1 MIAQA
6 LADGL
11 LTGAIY
17 ALGAIGLTLTMGIL
31 RFANFAHAE
40 MMTWGAY
47 MALGVLT
54 VFNLESAPLGPL
66 TFGWPLI
73 GATVVAVLLTV
84 ALALIVDRIVFSR
97 LRGRVGHLT
106 LVFASFGVAL
116 LIRNLISLMF
126 GGEATYYTKEL
137 QIAIKLAS
145 GLRVMPDQIFIFCT
159 SLALVV
165 GVHLFLQKTRLGL
178 AMRAVSESP
187 TLSEINGIS
196 LARVVQ
202 WTWIIGGALAAV
214 AGVLYGVSVQL
225 RPEFGFQLLLP
236 LFAAAILGGVGNV
249 VGAVIGGFLIG
260 SIESLSVLFIPAG
273 YKVAV
278 PFLVLL
284 FVLYLRPTGIFAGTS
299 GGK

>member
-54 VFNLESAPLGPL
+54 VFSLESAPLGPL

-73 GATVVAVLLTV
+73 GATVIAVFLTI
-84 ALALIVDRIVFSR
+84 ALALIIDRLVFSR

-116 LIRNLISLMF
+116 IVRNLISLIF
-126 GGEATYYTKEL
+126 GGEATYYTNEL
-137 QIAIKLAS
+137 QMAIELAP
-145 GLRVMPDQIFIFCT
+145 GLRVMPDQVFMFCL
-159 SLALVV
+159 SLVLVAV
-165 GVHLFLQKTRLGL
+165 VHLFLQKTRLGL
-178 AMRAVSESP
+178 AMRAVSENP
-187 TLSEINGIS
+187 VLSEINGIS
-196 LARVVQ
+196 LARIVQ
-202 WTWIIGGALAAV
+202 WTWIIGGALAAI

-249 VGAVIGGFLIG
+249 IGAVIGGFLIG
-260 SIESLSVLFIPAG
+260 TIESVSVLMIPAG
-273 YKVAV
+273 YKVAI

-284 FVLYLRPTGIFAGTS
+284 FVLYFRPTGLFSGTS

>member
-1 MIAQA
+1 MMAQA

-54 VFNLESAPLGPL
+54 VFGLPSAPLGPL

-73 GATVVAVLLTV
+73 GATVIAIGLTI
-84 ALALIVDRIVFSR
+84 ALALLIDKLIFAR
-97 LRGRVGHLT
+97 LRGRVNHLT

-116 LIRNLISLMF
+116 LIRNLISLIF
-126 GGEATYYTKEL
+126 GGEATYYTNTL
-137 QIAIKLAS
+137 QMAILLAP
-145 GLRVMPDQIFIFCT
+145 GLRVMPDQVFIFFM
-159 SLALVV
+159 SLVLVV
-165 GVHLFLQKTRLGL
+165 AVQLFLQKTRLGL

-187 TLSEINGIS
+187 TLAEINGIALS
-196 LARVVQ
+196 RVVR
-202 WTWIIGGALAAV
+202 WVWILGGALAAV

-236 LFAAAILGGVGNV
+236 LFAAAIVGGVGNV
-249 VGAVIGGFLIG
+249 VGAVLGGFLIG
-260 SIESLSVLFIPAG
+260 IVESFSVLVIPAG
-273 YKVAV
+273 YKLAM
-278 PFLVLL
+278 PFIVMLLVLY
-284 FVLYLRPTGIFAGTS
+284 VRPTGLFAGTS

>member
-1 MIAQA
+1 MPQA

-54 VFNLESAPLGPL
+54 VFSLPSAPLGPL

-73 GATVVAVLLTV
+73 GATVIAILLTIG
-84 ALALIVDRIVFSR
+84 LALLIDKLIFAR
-97 LRGRVGHLT
+97 LRGRVNHLT

-116 LIRNLISLMF
+116 LVRNLISLIF
-126 GGEATYYTKEL
+126 GGEATYYTNTL
-137 QIAIKLAS
+137 QMAIRIAP
-145 GLRVMPDQIFIFCT
+145 GLRVMPDQVFIFCL
-159 SLALVV
+159 SIVLVIAI
-165 GVHLFLQKTRLGL
+165 HLFLQKTRLGL

-187 TLSEINGIS
+187 TLAEINGIS
-196 LARVVQ
+196 LSRVVK
-202 WTWIIGGALAAV
+202 WVWIIGGALAAI

-236 LFAAAILGGVGNV
+236 LFAAAIIGGVGNV
-249 VGAVIGGFLIG
+249 VGAVLGGFFIG
-260 SIESLSVLFIPAG
+260 IVESMSVLVIPAG
-273 YKVAV
+273 YKLAM
-278 PFLVLL
+278 PFIVMLLVLY
-284 FVLYLRPTGIFAGTS
+284 VRPTGLFSGTS

>member
-1 MIAQA
+1 MMAQA

-54 VFNLESAPLGPL
+54 VFNLPAAPLGPL

-73 GATVVAVLLTV
+73 GATVIAIGLTI
-84 ALALIVDRIVFSR
+84 ALALLIDKLIFAR
-97 LRGRVGHLT
+97 LRGRVNHLT

-116 LIRNLISLMF
+116 LIRNLISLIF
-126 GGEATYYTKEL
+126 GGEATYYTNTL
-137 QIAIKLAS
+137 QMAILLAP
-145 GLRVMPDQIFIFCT
+145 GLRVMPDQVFIFVM
-159 SLALVV
+159 SLVLVV
-165 GVHLFLQKTRLGL
+165 AVQLFLQKTRLGL

-187 TLSEINGIS
+187 TLAEINGIALS
-196 LARVVQ
+196 RVVR
-202 WTWIIGGALAAV
+202 WVWILGGALAAV

-236 LFAAAILGGVGNV
+236 LFAAAIVGGVGNV
-249 VGAVIGGFLIG
+249 VGAVLGGFLIG
-260 SIESLSVLFIPAG
+260 IVESFSVLVIPAG
-273 YKVAV
+273 YKLAM
-278 PFLVLL
+278 PFIVMLLVLY
-284 FVLYLRPTGIFAGTS
+284 VRPTGLFAGTS

>member
-1 MIAQA
+1 MAQA
-6 LADGL
+6 LIDGL

-47 MALGVLT
+47 MALAVLM
-54 VFNLESAPLGPL
+54 VFNLPSAPLGPL

-73 GATVVAVLLTV
+73 GATVIAVLLTI
-84 ALALIVDRIVFSR
+84 ALALITDRLVFAR
-97 LRGRVGHLT
+97 LRGRVNHLT

-116 LIRNLISLMF
+116 LVRNLISLIF
-126 GGEATYYTKEL
+126 GGEATYYTNEL
-137 QIAIKLAS
+137 QMAILIAPGVRI
-145 GLRVMPDQIFIFCT
+145 MPDQVFIFC
-159 SLALVV
+159 LAIVIVV
-165 GVHLFLQKTRLGL
+165 AVQMFLQKTRLGL
-178 AMRAVSESP
+178 SMRAVSESP
-187 TLSEINGIS
+187 TLAEINGIP

-202 WTWIIGGALAAV
+202 WTWVIGGALAAV

-236 LFAAAILGGVGNV
+236 LFAAAIVGGVGNV
-249 VGAVIGGFLIG
+249 VGAVLGGFLIG
-260 SIESLSVLFIPAG
+260 LVESTSVLVIPAG
-273 YKVAV
+273 YKLAI
-278 PFLVLL
+278 PFIVMLV
-284 FVLYLRPTGIFAGTS
+284 VLYIRPTGLLAGTS